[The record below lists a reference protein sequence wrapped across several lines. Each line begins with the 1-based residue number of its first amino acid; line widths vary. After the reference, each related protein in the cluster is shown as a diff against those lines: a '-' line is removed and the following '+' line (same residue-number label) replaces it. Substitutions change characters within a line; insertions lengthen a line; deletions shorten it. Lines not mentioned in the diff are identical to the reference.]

1 MDRSTSGEFAA
12 SLYAKSLFNVVGGK
26 LKEVDYKAERAL
38 WDLVIEANKEQ
49 ILEFQNRLEVDEI
62 MAQSFIFDEDAQ
74 LDSFRAL
81 KEIADEI

>member
-1 MDRSTSGEFAA
+1 MMACSFIGSKQ
-12 SLYAKSLFNVVGGK
+12 SV
-26 LKEVDYKAERAL
+26 
-38 WDLVIEANKEQ
+38 KEQ